1 MPDSRPRIRI
11 ATRRSQLAIAQANA
25 VAERLRAREPG
36 LRTELLEI
44 TTQGDRASAEDAP
57 LTSKGAFVEALE
69 DALSSGRA
77 DIAVHSMK
85 DVPGS
90 VPDHFTLAA
99 FGERADARDALLT
112 RQQNGPGNLGGL
124 PPGAR
129 VGTSSLRRRTQL
141 LASHPLLEVAPLR
154 GNVDTRL
161 RRLDAGDVDA
171 LLLAC
176 AGLDRLGLGQRID
189 QRLGVEVLVPA
200 PGQGALAVEY
210 SAERE
215 DLDELIGRAAD
226 EPSQQAVAAE
236 RLFAR
241 KLGADCATPLG
252 VHCQPAESAWRLV
265 AVLADASRQVL
276 RVELAGAEPL
286 ALAEA
291 AAERLLALGAAE
303 LLNANR

>member
-1 MPDSRPRIRI
+1 MPNTRPCIRI

-25 VAERLRAREPG
+25 VAERLRALEPG

-44 TTQGDRASAEDAP
+44 TTQGDRASAEGTP

-69 DALSSGRA
+69 DALSSSRA

-90 VPDHFTLAA
+90 VPDRFALVA

-112 RQQNGPGNLGGL
+112 RQQNGPGNLGRL

-161 RRLDAGDVDA
+161 RRLDAGDVVA

-189 QRLGVEVLVPA
+189 QRLGVDVLIPA

-215 DLDELIGRAAD
+215 DLDELVRRAAD

-236 RLFAR
+236 RLLAR
-241 KLGADCATPLG
+241 QLGADCATPLG
-252 VHCQPAESAWRLV
+252 VHCQPTESAWRLV

>member
-1 MPDSRPRIRI
+1 MPNTRPRIRI

-25 VAERLRAREPG
+25 VAERLRALEPG

-69 DALSSGRA
+69 DALSSSRA

-90 VPDHFTLAA
+90 VPDRFALAA

-112 RQQNGPGNLGGL
+112 RQQDGPGNLGGL

-189 QRLGVEVLVPA
+189 QRIGVDVLVPA

-215 DLDELIGRAAD
+215 DLDELLGRAAD

-236 RLFAR
+236 RLLAR
-241 KLGADCATPLG
+241 QLGADCATPLG

-265 AVLADASRQVL
+265 AVLADASCQVL
-276 RVELAGAEPL
+276 RVELTGAEPL

-291 AAERLLALGAAE
+291 AAERLLVLGAAE

>member
-1 MPDSRPRIRI
+1 MPNTRPRIRI

-25 VAERLRAREPG
+25 VAERLRTLEPG
-36 LRTELLEI
+36 LRTELLEV
-44 TTQGDRASAEDAP
+44 TTQGDRASAENAP

-69 DALSSGRA
+69 DALSSSRA

-90 VPDHFTLAA
+90 VPDRFALVA

-112 RQQNGPGNLGGL
+112 RQQNGPGNLGRL

-189 QRLGVEVLVPA
+189 QRLGVDVLVPA

-215 DLDELIGRAAD
+215 DLDELLGRAAD

-236 RLFAR
+236 RLLAR
-241 KLGADCATPLG
+241 QLGADCATPLG
-252 VHCQPAESAWRLV
+252 VHCQPTESAWRLV

-303 LLNANR
+303 LLNASR